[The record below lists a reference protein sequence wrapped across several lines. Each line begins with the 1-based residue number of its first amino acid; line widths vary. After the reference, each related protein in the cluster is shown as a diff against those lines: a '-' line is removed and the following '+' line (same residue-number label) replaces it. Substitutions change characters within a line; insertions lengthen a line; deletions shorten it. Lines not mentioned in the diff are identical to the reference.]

1 MNAKFE
7 RWRRISLIS
16 YFALLIT
23 VVVWYIVIS
32 PPQYILSTIL
42 TVTYVAIL
50 LAPVVYLIRK
60 TPHVYAWS
68 SFIMLIYISHA
79 IIETWANDVHR
90 YYAIAE
96 LISSSVYF
104 VSATICA
111 GYVKQAAKKSESNE

>member
-1 MNAKFE
+1 MNKKFD
-7 RWRRISLIS
+7 RWHRYCLIS
-16 YFALLIT
+16 YFTLLIT
-23 VVVWYIVIS
+23 IVVWYFVIS

-50 LAPVVYLIRK
+50 AAPMIYLIRK

-96 LISSSVYF
+96 LVSSSVYF
-104 VSATICA
+104 ISATICA
-111 GYVKQAAKKSESNE
+111 GYVKQAARKSESNE